1 MQASTE
7 NVTSSR
13 PMIVTTTENIP
24 DTRVVKTIGQV
35 FGLTVR
41 SRSLGGNIAAGL
53 KSLVGGEIG
62 SYVKL
67 NEDARRQALDRMV
80 QNAAAMG
87 ANAVTMMRFDSTEM
101 GRSMSEIV
109 AYGTARVVEMA
120 ADAPDPSARRAER
133 AAMSVVE
140 WVILAVVVLG
150 VVIALFGWDR
160 YRGNRK
166 SAGEAAAPSPRARC
180 SLTQR
185 LVSGCA
191 CGTTRR
197 PASGNTAPS
206 EPRPVSMRA
215 VATMPVF
222 ADLPVARKGEVR

>member
-1 MQASTE
+1 LTVIYQSDISLIDAARPRSQVTGGSPMQASTE
-7 NVTSSR
+7 NITSSR

-24 DTRVVKTIGQV
+24 GTRVVKTIGQV

-101 GRSMSEIV
+101 GRTMTEIV
-109 AYGTARVVEMA
+109 AYGTARIVETVT
-120 ADAPDPSARRAER
+120 DAPDSVSAQ
-133 AAMSVVE
+133 
-140 WVILAVVVLG
+140 G
-150 VVIALFGWDR
+150 
-160 YRGNRK
+160 
-166 SAGEAAAPSPRARC
+166 
-180 SLTQR
+180 
-185 LVSGCA
+185 
-191 CGTTRR
+191 
-197 PASGNTAPS
+197 
-206 EPRPVSMRA
+206 
-215 VATMPVF
+215 
-222 ADLPVARKGEVR
+222 

>member
-1 MQASTE
+1 MEEPVEEVAP
-7 NVTSSR
+7 SR

-24 DTRVVKTIGQV
+24 GTMVVTTIGQV

-41 SRSLGGNIAAGL
+41 SRSLGGNLAAFF

-109 AYGTARVVEMA
+109 AYGTARVVQ
-120 ADAPDPSARRAER
+120 
-133 AAMSVVE
+133 
-140 WVILAVVVLG
+140 W
-150 VVIALFGWDR
+150 
-160 YRGNRK
+160 
-166 SAGEAAAPSPRARC
+166 GEAPHG
-180 SLTQR
+180 L
-185 LVSGCA
+185 
-191 CGTTRR
+191 
-197 PASGNTAPS
+197 S
-206 EPRPVSMRA
+206 ER
-215 VATMPVF
+215 
-222 ADLPVARKGEVR
+222 G